1 MQIKF
6 KNMFSVWPRHCGQH
20 EDILETLPHSTRT
33 RVEVRAALTGSLVRQ
48 LAAGLS
54 AEVSEPVRGRDLP
67 APTSVGRAW
76 RSATRSLGPPL
87 QSPALAISTFLP
99 TMTVPGSELELSS
112 PRRGP
117 RPVQPRRPRPEDTL
131 PAPWRTLAGSGVLL
145 GRPPPAHCHRLLT
158 PPTPSRACFHFLS

>member
-6 KNMFSVWPRHCGQH
+6 KNMFGVWPRHCGQH

-67 APTSVGRAW
+67 APTSVGQAW

-87 QSPALAISTFLP
+87 QSPALAVSTFLP
-99 TMTVPGSELELSS
+99 TMTVPGSELELPS

-117 RPVQPRRPRPEDTL
+117 QPV
-131 PAPWRTLAGSGVLL
+131 
-145 GRPPPAHCHRLLT
+145 
-158 PPTPSRACFHFLS
+158 

>member
-1 MQIKF
+1 MATAL
-6 KNMFSVWPRHCGQH
+6 WPARGHFGNAPTFYTNTCGGTSGTNR
-20 EDILETLPHSTRT
+20 IP
-33 RVEVRAALTGSLVRQ
+33 RAA
-48 LAAGLS
+48 AGGG
-54 AEVSEPVRGRDLP
+54 AQRGGERAGAGPRPP
-67 APTSVGRAW
+67 APTSVGQAW

-99 TMTVPGSELELSS
+99 TMTVPGSELELPS

-117 RPVQPRRPRPEDTL
+117 QPFQPRRPRPEDTL

>member
-87 QSPALAISTFLP
+87 QSPALAVSTFLP
-99 TMTVPGSELELSS
+99 TMTVPSSELELSS
-112 PRRGP
+112 LQSGP
-117 RPVQPRRPRPEDTL
+117 RPVRPRRPRPEDTL

-145 GRPPPAHCHRLLT
+145 GRPPPTHRHRLLT